1 MGTFALAFVVSEAG
15 ECTEV
20 NWSPDHFTDD
30 KIVLIL
36 EELNNTVWLYYG
48 KRMGLVKRRTALRQ
62 AESLRGHG
70 YQVGKTIIGR
80 QLEKIKEIDARMLDR
95 VPEAKKDYEDLLA
108 LFDLP
113 FRIVDGECVAL
124 NESGGDMESRPTLAP
139 KTAAPKPVAPK
150 PAVALAPAP
159 KPAPKPAAAVPKP
172 AIAKA
177 PVPEPEQELAA
188 EPEEV
193 SAVNEYAGVEEN
205 AEAPAG
211 AEEHFL
217 TSAEVKLQAKESIT
231 KEDEVKAGSL
241 IMSLLREFADIYI
254 NKKGNHFK
262 IESLEGPICDFTIEN
277 GAIKFSKVSFTGM
290 DPGIKKKIQ
299 GTFVELLK

>member
-1 MGTFALAFVVSEAG
+1 MGTFALAFEVSEAG

-20 NWSPDHFTDD
+20 NWSTEHFTDD

-80 QLEKIKEIDARMLDR
+80 QLEKIKEIDARMIDR
-95 VPEAKKDYEDLLA
+95 VPEAKQDYDDLLA

-113 FRIVDGECVAL
+113 FRVVDGECVAL
-124 NESGGDMESRPTLAP
+124 NESGGEIKSKPAPAPALAP
-139 KTAAPKPVAPK
+139 KPAKVSAPKLAPATAPRPAPKPIAAMPK
-150 PAVALAPAP
+150 PAVARAPAP
-159 KPAPKPAAAVPKP
+159 KP
-172 AIAKA
+172 
-177 PVPEPEQELAA
+177 EEL
-188 EPEEV
+188 
-193 SAVNEYAGVEEN
+193 SAVDEYAGVEEAPPQEEAEEEGFQTA
-205 AEAPAG
+205 AEA
-211 AEEHFL
+211 
-217 TSAEVKLQAKESIT
+217 KLQGKESIT
-231 KEDEVKAGSL
+231 KEDEIRAGSL

-290 DPGIKKKIQ
+290 DPMIKKRVQ